1 MKQLCFQNGNEVY
14 LIMNGWTG
22 KLLDIDLSSGAVRS
36 LPLDEE
42 MARLF
47 VGGRGLGARLLWDL
61 VGPEVDP
68 LSPGNALIFTT
79 GPLTATGYQTSNRFS
94 VSTKSPLTGTVLDA
108 NSGGYWGMQ
117 FKKAGWDGLIVRG
130 KAEKPVWI
138 EIKMDQVQIHDA
150 AELWGKRVR
159 ETTRILGQNNNKRNV
174 LCIGPAG
181 ENLSRIAAIMN
192 DGERSMARGGP
203 GAVMGSK
210 NLKAI
215 VVEGKLRPE
224 MVDEERFKFLLYET
238 RKLLRASPL
247 TSQALPE
254 FGTSVVMNIVN
265 TVGALPTRNFQ
276 QSQFEHAENISGEA
290 LTDNYLVKNASC
302 WACPIGCTRISKTD
316 KVEGEGPE
324 FETTWAFGA
333 ACGVDDLAAIIE
345 ANAICNDLGI
355 DTISAGSTIA
365 CAMEMTERGF
375 IHSDLRFGRADLL
388 APTLEDMGYRRGL
401 GAELADGSLR
411 FATHHGHPELSMS
424 VKGLEMPAYDP
435 RGMQGQ
441 GLLYATS
448 NRGAC
453 HMRGNMLG
461 LEVLGLPK
469 LIDRF
474 QVQGKSSFVILHQ
487 NSSAAIDSLVI
498 CKFTNMGVGDEY
510 FARTLTAVTGVQFS
524 TGDLVRVGERVWNL
538 ERLYNLREGFT
549 RLNDTLPVRLLEEP
563 VKDGPSQGWV
573 NKLEPMLKEYYRGRG
588 WDEHGVPTPT
598 RLEQLSLAGLAAG
611 QAA

>member
-1 MKQLCFQNGNEVY
+1 MQ
-14 LIMNGWTG
+14 GWAG
-22 KLLDIDLSSGAVRS
+22 KVLDIDLTSGAVRS
-36 LPLDEE
+36 YPLDME
-42 MARLF
+42 MARRYL
-47 VGGRGLGARLLWDL
+47 GGRGLGARLLWDL

-68 LSPGNALIFTT
+68 LAPENVLIFAA

-117 FKKAGWDGLIVRG
+117 FKKAGWDALIVRG
-130 KAEKPVWI
+130 RAEKPVWI
-138 EIKMDQVQIHDA
+138 EIKMDQVTLHDA
-150 AELWGKRVR
+150 SALWGKRVR
-159 ETTRILGQNNNKRNV
+159 ETTRLLGQNNNKRNV

-181 ENLSRIAAIMN
+181 ENLVRMAAIMN
-192 DGERSMARGGP
+192 DGERSLARGGP

-215 VVEGKLRPE
+215 VVEGKTRPE
-224 MVDEERFKFLLYET
+224 IGDEELFKFLLYES

-254 FGTSVVMNIVN
+254 FGTSVVMNIIN
-265 TVGALPTRNFQ
+265 AIGALPTRNFQ
-276 QSQFEHAENISGEA
+276 QAQFEDAEEISGEA

-302 WACPIGCTRISKTD
+302 WACPIGCTRVSKTD

-324 FETTWAFGA
+324 YETTWAFGA
-333 ACGVDDLAAIIE
+333 ACGINDLAAIIE
-345 ANAICNDLGI
+345 ANAIANDLGI
-355 DTISAGSTIA
+355 DTISAGATLA
-365 CAMEMTERGF
+365 CAMELTEKGYLD
-375 IHSDLRFGRADLL
+375 SDLRFGRADLL
-388 APTLEDMGYRRGL
+388 APTLEDIGYRRGL
-401 GAELADGSLR
+401 GDELAEGSLR
-411 FATHHGHPELSMS
+411 FARRYGHPELSMS

-487 NSSAAIDSLVI
+487 NAMAAIDSLVI
-498 CKFTNMGVGDEY
+498 CKFTNMGVAEEY
-510 FARTLTAVTGVQFS
+510 FARTLTAVTGVPFS
-524 TGDLVRVGERVWNL
+524 TGDLIRAGERVWNL

-549 RLNDTLPVRLLEEP
+549 RADDTLPARLLEEP
-563 VKDGPSQGWV
+563 VSEGPSKGWV
-573 NKLEPMLKEYYRGRG
+573 SKLEPMLKEYYRARG
-588 WDEHGVPTPT
+588 WDENGVPKPAKLAE
-598 RLEQLSLAGLAAG
+598 LELAELMEKV
-611 QAA
+611 

>member
-1 MKQLCFQNGNEVY
+1 
-14 LIMNGWTG
+14 MNGWAG
-22 KLLDIDLSSGAVRS
+22 KVLDIDLTNGAIQS
-36 LPLDEE
+36 YPLDME
-42 MARLF
+42 MARQYL
-47 VGGRGLGARLLWDL
+47 GGRGLGTRLLWDL
-61 VGPEVDP
+61 VGPEVEP
-68 LSPGNALIFTT
+68 LSPENGLIFAC

-108 NSGGYWGMQ
+108 NSGGFWGMQ
-117 FKKAGWDGLIVRG
+117 FKKAGWDALIVRG
-130 KAEKPVWI
+130 RAEKPVWI
-138 EIKMDQVQIHDA
+138 EIKMDQVVMHDA
-150 AELWGKRVR
+150 SHLWGKRVR
-159 ETTRILGQNNNKRNV
+159 ETTALLGQNNNRRNV

-181 ENLSRIAAIMN
+181 ENLVRMSAIMN
-192 DGERSMARGGP
+192 DGERSLARGGP

-224 MVDEERFKFLLYET
+224 ILDEERFKFLLYES

-254 FGTSVVMNIVN
+254 FGTSVVMNLVN
-265 TVGALPTRNFQ
+265 AVGSLPTRNFQ
-276 QSQFEHAENISGEA
+276 QSQFEGAEAISGEA
-290 LTDNYLVKNASC
+290 LTENYLVKNASC
-302 WACPIGCTRISKTD
+302 WACPIGCTRITKTE

-333 ACGVDDLAAIIE
+333 ACGIDDLAAIIE
-345 ANAICNDLGI
+345 ANAISNDLGI

-365 CAMEMTERGF
+365 CAMELSEKGYLD
-375 IHSDLRFGRADLL
+375 SDLRFGRADLL
-388 APTLEDMGYRRGL
+388 APALEDIGYRRGL
-401 GAELADGSLR
+401 GEELAEGSLR
-411 FATHHGHPELSMS
+411 FASRYGHPELSMS

-487 NSSAAIDSLVI
+487 NAMAAIDSLVI
-498 CKFTNMGVGDEY
+498 CKFTNMGVAEEY
-510 FARTLTAVTGVQFS
+510 FARTLTSVTGLQFS
-524 TGDLVRVGERVWNL
+524 TGDLIRIGERVWNL
-538 ERLYNLREGFT
+538 ERLYNLREGFSKAD
-549 RLNDTLPVRLLEEP
+549 DTLPPRLLEEP
-563 VKDGPSQGWV
+563 VAEGPSKGWV
-573 NKLEPMLKEYYRGRG
+573 SRLEPMLKEYYRARG
-588 WDEHGVPTPT
+588 WDEHGIPRPAK
-598 RLEQLSLAGLAAG
+598 LADLGLVNLMESV
-611 QAA
+611 